1 MRKDAGGAGSL
12 GNISEVWLRPVT
24 PVLERHGTER
34 SATLKAERLM
44 PSQPHLFPEPVAPE
58 PVAPEPTSASAS
70 TRSGRDPAAP
80 ETIRT
85 GGTAP
90 VWLQRMSLFI
100 LVLFCVYLGVLV
112 TVLPWWGRLWEHNSW
127 IQARP
132 ALAAVL
138 GNGAVRGLISGLGL
152 LDIWIGIS
160 EAVHYRDYR
169 G

>member
-1 MRKDAGGAGSL
+1 MRKDAGGDGSL
-12 GNISEVWLRPVT
+12 GIIFARSACGPG
-24 PVLERHGTER
+24 PSLERHGAKR
-34 SATLKAERLM
+34 SATLKAKRLM

-58 PVAPEPTSASAS
+58 PTSASGS
-70 TRSGRDPAAP
+70 VRSGHDSSAP
-80 ETIRT
+80 ETKRT

-112 TVLPWWGRLWEHNSW
+112 TVLPWWSRLWDHNSW
-127 IQARP
+127 ILARP
-132 ALAAVL
+132 ALSAVL

-160 EAVHYRDYR
+160 EAVHYRDFR